1 MRFLPV
7 AGAIGVAAIV
17 GAAGARAGVRSEPTP
32 VRHVV
37 VAELFTSEGCSSC
50 PPADALLQRISARS
64 PVADVEILGLEEHVD
79 YWDNLGWRD
88 PFSSASFTRRQND
101 YESRVFHL
109 GEIYTPE
116 LVVDGSFAAVG
127 SDGGAIRDAV
137 AKAAARPA
145 ANVQVT
151 AREMDGRA
159 HVEVAVDASAA
170 IERRKNADIVAALVE
185 DGLTTTVE
193 RGENHGRTLPHF
205 AVARSLGTIG
215 ALPSSAATGAAIADL
230 PLAPGWQPSRL
241 RVVVFVQE
249 KDSRRILGASAA
261 ALDKSLPLARINDLV
276 RR

>member
-1 MRFLPV
+1 M
-7 AGAIGVAAIV
+7 V
-17 GAAGARAGVRSEPTP
+17 GAAGARAGARSESTP

-50 PPADALLQRISARS
+50 PPADALLQHISARS
-64 PVADVEILGLEEHVD
+64 PVAEVEILGLEEHVD
-79 YWDNLGWRD
+79 YWDDLGWRD
-88 PFSSASFTRRQND
+88 PFSSALFTRRQND

-109 GEIYTPE
+109 GEVYTPE
-116 LVVDGSFAAVG
+116 LVVDGSFATVG

-159 HVEVAVDASAA
+159 HVDVVVDASAA
-170 IERRKNADIVAALVE
+170 IEHRKNADIVAALVE

-193 RGENHGRTLPHF
+193 RGENHGRTLSHF

-215 ALPSSAATGAAIADL
+215 ALPSSAATGTAIADL
-230 PLAPGWQPSRL
+230 ALAPGWQPSRL

-261 ALDKSLPLARINDLV
+261 ALDKSLPSAQIYDLV